1 MDICAP
7 SSGPDGAPLGM
18 LCDTCLAWLVFSGAT
33 ASAQGLKPLPPLPLT
48 HSPPLALEC
57 QILPPHVLILLQCG
71 NRPGKA
77 HVPFLQDVGA
87 VTQRRGKFRI
97 LLAQQNR

>member
-1 MDICAP
+1 MDMCAP
-7 SSGPDGAPLGM
+7 SSGPDGAPLGAFWA
-18 LCDTCLAWLVFSGAT
+18 LLLAALSPA
-33 ASAQGLKPLPPLPLT
+33 LPLSRSPHRPFT
-48 HSPPLALEC
+48 PSPPLSLEC
-57 QILPPHVLILLQCG
+57 QILPPHVLVVLQFG

-97 LLAQQNR
+97 LLAQEDR